1 MSQHTAEAQPTPK
14 RFVGYVRVPAA
25 EPAYK
30 SQLQQLRAAGC
41 DRIFEE
47 QPSPSSSAR
56 PVLTRL
62 LRDLTTGDTLVV
74 AGLDSLAL
82 PVDGLGALIEDFERR
97 GVSFM
102 STGDKIDTSAPHG
115 MYFLRILSA
124 VVKLDKTLHGESTK
138 AGIAAARRRGSLPGN
153 PGLRDRRP
161 EAILAASQARNK
173 VYLDQLIGS
182 AETWLPTVQRLRPDH
197 SWDNIVR
204 VLNRRGMEWTVE
216 RLRRAVRRMIDA
228 KLAEPS
234 LLARSPRRTPDD
246 RLMTLIAA
254 IAIADPA
261 LSLRGIAAQ
270 LDLLGETPLHGGKKW
285 QPSSVRNLMEEARRF
300 GLLRP

>member
-1 MSQHTAEAQPTPK
+1 MSQQIPEAQPKPK
-14 RFVGYVRVPAA
+14 RIVGYVRVSAS
-25 EPAYK
+25 EPAYE
-30 SQLQQLRAAGC
+30 SQMQQLHAAGC

-47 QPSPSSSAR
+47 QSPPSASAR

-62 LRDLTTGDTLVV
+62 LRDLTSGDTLVV

-82 PVDGLGALIEDFERR
+82 PVDRLGALLEDFERR

-115 MYFLRILSA
+115 MFFLHMLSA
-124 VVKLDKTLHGESTK
+124 VVRLDKTLRGESTK
-138 AGIAAARRRGSLPGN
+138 AGIAAAKRRGRLPGN

-161 EAILAASQARNK
+161 EAILAASMARNK
-173 VYLDQLIGS
+173 VYLDQLTAS
-182 AETWLPTVQRLRPDH
+182 AHTWLPTVQRLRPDH

-204 VLNRRGMEWTVE
+204 VLNRRGMDWTVE
-216 RLRRAVRRMIDA
+216 RLRRAVRRLIDA

-234 LLARSPRRTPDD
+234 LLSRSPRRAPDD
-246 RLMTLIAA
+246 RHMTLIAS

-270 LDLLGETPLHGGKKW
+270 LDMLGETPLHGGKKW
-285 QPSSVRNLMEEARRF
+285 QPSSVRHFIEEARRF
-300 GLLRP
+300 GLIRP